1 MFYSV
6 QIDDIT
12 DITQKTQCSIILR
25 FVNKNSGLVERF
37 LGFHNVSDD
46 HTAEGLF
53 NLISSVL
60 NEFDIEKNFSVSK
73 SPPTNLLLYLTI
85 ENDSNIKT
93 KNAINILNNCNS
105 DLFPNVFKL
114 LQILVTLPVTSCEA
128 EISFSTLKRIKT
140 YLRNSTSESRLNG
153 LAALNIHY
161 DIDVKS
167 EEVIQRLSNLK
178 RRLDFIL

>member
-1 MFYSV
+1 MKK
-6 QIDDIT
+6 DL
-12 DITQKTQCSIILR
+12 K
-25 FVNKNSGLVERF
+25 
-37 LGFHNVSDD
+37 
-46 HTAEGLF
+46 
-53 NLISSVL
+53 
-60 NEFDIEKNFSVSK
+60 
-73 SPPTNLLLYLTI
+73 NLLNFTVPNDIDSFDLVKSEILLWNRYLD
-85 ENDSNIKT
+85 DSNIKT

-128 EISFSTLKRIKT
+128 ERSFSTLKRIKT
-140 YLRNSTSESRLNG
+140 YLRNSTSELRLNG

>member
-1 MFYSV
+1 MRNRYNKF
-6 QIDDIT
+6 
-12 DITQKTQCSIILR
+12 CLALLR
-25 FVNKNSGLVERF
+25 FFLKATATSGDESFILAR
-37 LGFHNVSDD
+37 
-46 HTAEGLF
+46 
-53 NLISSVL
+53 
-60 NEFDIEKNFSVSK
+60 
-73 SPPTNLLLYLTI
+73 
-85 ENDSNIKT
+85 ENCDDSNIKT

-105 DLFPNVFKL
+105 DLFPNVSKL

-128 EISFSTLKRIKT
+128 ERSFSPLKRIKT